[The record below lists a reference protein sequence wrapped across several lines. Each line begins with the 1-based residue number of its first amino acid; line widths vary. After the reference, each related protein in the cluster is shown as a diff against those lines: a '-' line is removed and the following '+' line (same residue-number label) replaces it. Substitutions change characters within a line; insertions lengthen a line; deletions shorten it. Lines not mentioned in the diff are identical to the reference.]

1 MTPLQEQEGMSSSK
15 ELSCWSYE
23 NVAFYDWACVS
34 AVREVW
40 LRHNARYTIHSRGS
54 SVQFTFFSVMSDSLQ
69 PHGLQHSRFPC
80 PSPTLRACSN
90 SCPSSWWYH
99 PTISSSVIPFSSHLQ
114 SFPAPGSFPVS
125 QCFAS
130 GEGNG
135 TPLQYSCLENPMDRA
150 AW

>member
-1 MTPLQEQEGMSSSK
+1 MVTPLQEQEGMSSSK

-40 LRHNARYTIHSRGS
+40 LRHNARYTIHSRRS

-80 PSPTLRACSN
+80 PSPTPRACSN
-90 SCPSSWWYH
+90 SCPSSQWCH
-99 PTISSSVIPFSSHLQ
+99 PNISSSVSPSSLSNQRSAWVHDTSIALQ
-114 SFPAPGSFPVS
+114 IRG
-125 QCFAS
+125 
-130 GEGNG
+130 
-135 TPLQYSCLENPMDRA
+135 LQIYGPWATLDIQNILYLA
-150 AW
+150 